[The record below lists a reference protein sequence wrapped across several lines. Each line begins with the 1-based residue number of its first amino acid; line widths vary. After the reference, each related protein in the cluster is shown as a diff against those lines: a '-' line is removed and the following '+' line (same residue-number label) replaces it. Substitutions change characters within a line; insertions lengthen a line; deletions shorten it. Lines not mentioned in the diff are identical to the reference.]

1 MRMAQ
6 HCRSCY
12 FSNKMC
18 AMAGFSPVGKANR
31 GKTKVWCSHSCAG
44 FSDDVIVLFSV
55 VVLIFYAGFWY
66 LTNVVTCIKYVP
78 YIFHYRLYAPL
89 AILWQ
94 GKGLL
99 SVHPPF
105 ACYFAA
111 IFTQK
116 WIREIRGIA
125 KGMSRRLIRWRCSV
139 KEKVSSLS
147 QPICFLFACVFRPKW
162 NTKSEVLPMVGL

>member
-1 MRMAQ
+1 M
-6 HCRSCY
+6 SKD
-12 FSNKMC
+12 SINKTTLYEERKRNEVPRGKL
-18 AMAGFSPVGKANR
+18 AGFSPVGKANR

-66 LTNVVTCIKYVP
+66 LTNVVACIKYVP

-94 GKGLL
+94 GIDLL
-99 SVHPPF
+99 SVPPP

-111 IFTQK
+111 ILLK
-116 WIREIRGIA
+116 MESAR
-125 KGMSRRLIRWRCSV
+125 SV
-139 KEKVSSLS
+139 AWATAVCPWGTVGRNINTVFSLD
-147 QPICFLFACVFRPKW
+147 
-162 NTKSEVLPMVGL
+162 